1 MPYLN
6 TMKKQHP
13 SAPKQFFKVHHMQH
27 MQADALFLALPL
39 ALVAIAEANFK
50 NSEIIPERR

>member
-1 MPYLN
+1 
-6 TMKKQHP
+6 
-13 SAPKQFFKVHHMQH
+13 